1 MKKYGIIFVHGIVG
15 NNRIFDFLRPF
26 VPDTYEVRDIIL
38 SGHGGNALD
47 FSRTSMK
54 KWKSQVA
61 ECITEL
67 SEVCDMVVGVGHSMG
82 CLLLIGQA
90 AESRLFAL
98 FLMNPPLRV
107 RPTFRLLANAVKVAA
122 DVRGNPVVEAAR
134 DAYGVSLDFNP
145 LHYYG
150 WPARY
155 AELFGEIRRVRTCT
169 LNKVK
174 CPVCAVLSCGD
185 EMVML
190 SSADYLRTLPNAEI
204 FELPDSTHYYYSQDD
219 RRQIIT
225 LFGLFFEKVPS
236 LRVCISPLEAP

>member
-1 MKKYGIIFVHGIVG
+1 MSKYGIIFVHGIVG
-15 NNRIFDFLRPF
+15 NKRIFDFLKPI
-26 VPDTYEVRDIIL
+26 VPETFEVRDITL

-61 ECITEL
+61 DCVTEL
-67 SEVCDMVVGVGHSMG
+67 LDICDMVVGVGHSMG

-90 AESRLFAL
+90 AESRISGL
-98 FLMNPPLRV
+98 FLMNPPLKV
-107 RPTFRLLANAVKVAA
+107 RPTSRLLANAVKVAA
-122 DVRGNPVVEAAR
+122 GVKGNPVVEAAR

-155 AELFGEIRRVRTCT
+155 AELFTEIRRVRSRM
-169 LNKVK
+169 LDKVR
-174 CPVCAVLSCGD
+174 CPVSAILSCKD

-190 SSADYLRTLPNAEI
+190 SSTDYLSSLPNAEI
-204 FELPDSTHYYYSQDD
+204 SELPDSTHYFYSQDD
-219 RRQIIT
+219 KRQIVNQFMKF
-225 LFGLFFEKVPS
+225 LQNN
-236 LRVCISPLEAP
+236 A